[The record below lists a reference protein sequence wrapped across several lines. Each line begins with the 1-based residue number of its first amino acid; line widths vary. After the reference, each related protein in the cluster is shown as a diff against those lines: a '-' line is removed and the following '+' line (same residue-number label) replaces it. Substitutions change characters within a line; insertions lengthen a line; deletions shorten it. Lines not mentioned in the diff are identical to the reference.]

1 MTDTETVVVD
11 TNIVFSAI
19 HSPNSSVRQRL
30 LTLPNRFVTRNFLFV
45 EIFRHKERIFK
56 NSKATEE
63 EIYDYLEKV
72 LSRINFF
79 NESLISVENY
89 FRAYHLCR
97 EVDIKDI
104 AFVALALELDA
115 PLWTRDN
122 VLKDGLKLKGFSSFF
137 DESQNNPETWPNP

>member
-19 HSPNSSVRQRL
+19 HSPNSFIRQRL
-30 LTLPNRFVTRNFLFV
+30 LALPNRFVTCNFLFV

-56 NSKATEE
+56 HSKATEE

-72 LSRINFF
+72 LGQINFF

-89 FRAYHLCR
+89 FRAYHLCK
-97 EVDIKDI
+97 EVDSKDI
-104 AFVALALELDA
+104 AFVALALELNA
-115 PLWTRDN
+115 PLWTRDTE
-122 VLKDGLKLKGFSSFF
+122 LKDGLKLKGFTHFF
-137 DESQNNPETWPNP
+137 DVPLTSPAI